1 MRIFRSKL
9 EAEESR
15 THRLDVT
22 RRTMTRNEKKR
33 GGEVSV
39 TLKEGN

>member
-1 MRIFRSKL
+1 VRVFRSKL

-22 RRTMTRNEKKR
+22 RRRGASR
-33 GGEVSV
+33 GGQVVS
-39 TLKEGN
+39 EGKKVETV